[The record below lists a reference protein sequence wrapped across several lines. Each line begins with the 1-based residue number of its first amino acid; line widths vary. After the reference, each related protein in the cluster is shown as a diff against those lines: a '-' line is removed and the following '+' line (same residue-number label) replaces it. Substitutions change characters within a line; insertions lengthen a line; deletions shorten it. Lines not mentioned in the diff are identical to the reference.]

1 MYAGKKKLTKF
12 QSTSPIQAEASET
25 CLLFCFVLKMDFGH
39 FFKTKYEKEP
49 LCLSKE
55 LHVDGKL
62 NKTFVSVR
70 LVKETVGG
78 S

>member
-1 MYAGKKKLTKF
+1 
-12 QSTSPIQAEASET
+12 
-25 CLLFCFVLKMDFGH
+25 MDFGH
-39 FFKTKYEKEP
+39 FFKTKYKKEPHGLEKE
-49 LCLSKE
+49 LR
-55 LHVDGKL
+55 VDGKL